1 MPMRAAPPSDLRID
15 TMSKYLNSQYQTL
28 EVYTPGEQP
37 QDMVY
42 TKLNTNESPYPAAP
56 EVVASI
62 GSADLENLRL
72 YSDPECKPLIKKL
85 ADVYGVKPE
94 NVFVSNGSDD
104 ILNFSFMAF
113 SGTPGK
119 AVFPDITYGF
129 YQVFADLY
137 QINATTIPLLEDF
150 SIDYRQFCNLD
161 SMVVIA
167 NPNAQVGRALPL
179 WQMEEIIA
187 SNPDHVV
194 VVDEAYVDFGAESC
208 VPLVAK
214 YPNLLVVQTFS
225 KSRSMAGARL
235 GFAIGSKEL
244 IEDLNRIKYSTNPYN
259 VNRLTMAAGVAALDA
274 QDYYAGNCQ
283 KIMEARA
290 YTTSAL
296 ENLGFSVIPSQAN
309 FVFAAHPGYDGE
321 ALYQDL
327 KRRGILIRH
336 FSLPRIRNYNRITIG
351 TMEQMQL
358 LVETVRELLGGASQ

>member
-1 MPMRAAPPSDLRID
+1 
-15 TMSKYLNSQYQTL
+15 MSRFLNARYQNL

-56 EVVASI
+56 AVVAAI
-62 GSADLENLRL
+62 GRQELENLRL
-72 YSDPECKPLIKKL
+72 YSDPECKPLIRKL
-85 ADVYGVKPE
+85 AQTYGVEPE

-113 SGTPGK
+113 SGQPGK

-137 QINATTIPLLEDF
+137 DVEAVKIPLLEDF
-150 SIDYRQFCNLD
+150 SIDYKQYCGLD
-161 SMVVIA
+161 SMVVLA

-187 SNPDHVV
+187 SNPGHVV

-208 VPLVAK
+208 VPLIKK

-244 IEDLNRIKYSTNPYN
+244 IGDLNRIKYSTNPYN
-259 VNRLTMAAGVAALDA
+259 INAMTMAAGIGVMEDEEYTRA
-274 QDYYAGNCQ
+274 NCQ
-283 KIMEARA
+283 TIMDNRE
-290 YTTSAL
+290 YTAAEL
-296 ENLGFSVIPSQAN
+296 AKMGFTLTDSRTN
-309 FVFAAHPGYDGE
+309 FVFARHPDVDGGAIYR
-321 ALYQDL
+321 AL
-327 KRRGILIRH
+327 KERGILVRH
-336 FSLPRIRNYNRITIG
+336 FDSARIADYNRITIG
-351 TMEQMQL
+351 TREQMDTL
-358 LVETVRELLGGASQ
+358 LHTLRTILEENI